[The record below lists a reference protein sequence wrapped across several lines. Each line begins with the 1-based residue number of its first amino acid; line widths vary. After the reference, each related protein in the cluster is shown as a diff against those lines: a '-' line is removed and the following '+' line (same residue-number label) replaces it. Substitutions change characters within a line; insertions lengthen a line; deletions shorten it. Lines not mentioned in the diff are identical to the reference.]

1 MSKRVG
7 VWTAA
12 GYLDPERLFLL
23 NFRIANEERKW
34 LKRQMASLKQTTV
47 REAQSVKGSALHT
60 GSEVTV
66 TVHPAPANT
75 GFVFKR
81 IDLADEPTVAAHID
95 NVKQVERATTL
106 GEGTV
111 KIHTVEHL
119 LSAMRGCGI
128 DNAVIE
134 INANEP
140 PIGDGSARLF
150 VELLS
155 KAGVQELDAN
165 VAEYEIHEPI
175 RVTSRD
181 GGYIIAWPSDR
192 FEVSCT
198 NANHLGKHTQFRT
211 WNPETGNYAKEI
223 ALARTFVFYE
233 EVQPLLE
240 KGLIKGGS
248 LENAVVIRGDAI
260 LSREPLRYEDEFVR
274 HKILDVIGDLS
285 LFPVRLKAHI
295 YAVKPSHALNVELAR
310 EIYKQ
315 YKQRQAQRVPV
326 ESFPMGEGGLDAQDI
341 MKILPHRYP
350 FLLVDRILAFEG
362 QNKIVGQKA
371 VSMNEPFFPGH
382 FPGHPVMPGVLQVEA
397 MAQVASI
404 LMCRNTGAGSGKIGY
419 FMSADKVKFRKPVLP
434 GDTLII
440 EVELVKSR
448 GKIAKAVG
456 TCRVKNAVVSEGE
469 LMFGLVEA

>member
-1 MSKRVG
+1 
-7 VWTAA
+7 
-12 GYLDPERLFLL
+12 
-23 NFRIANEERKW
+23 
-34 LKRQMASLKQTTV
+34 MASLKQTTV
-47 REAQSVKGSALHT
+47 REPQTVKGFALHT
-60 GSEVTV
+60 GADVTL
-66 TVHPAPANT
+66 TVKPALANT
-75 GFVFKR
+75 GYIFKR
-81 IDLADEPTVAAHID
+81 IDLPDEPTVAAHID

-106 GEGTV
+106 GEGSV

-119 LSAMRGCGI
+119 LSALRGLGI
-128 DNAVIE
+128 DNALIE
-134 INANEP
+134 IDANEP
-140 PIGDGSARLF
+140 PIGDGSGKLF
-150 VELLS
+150 VEMLE
-155 KAGVQELDAN
+155 KAGKQELDAT
-165 VAEYEIHEPI
+165 VAEYELHEPV

-233 EVQPLLE
+233 EVQPLME

-248 LENAVVIRGDAI
+248 LENAVVIRGEAI
-260 LSREPLRYEDEFVR
+260 LSREPLRYDDEFVR

-295 YAVKPSHALNVELAR
+295 YAVKPSHALNVELAK

-315 YKQRQAQRVPV
+315 YKQRQSQRVPFEQV
-326 ESFPMGEGGLDAQDI
+326 PMGDGGMDTQDI
-341 MKILPHRYP
+341 MKVLPHRYP
-350 FLLVDRILAFEG
+350 FLLVDRILGFEG
-362 QNKIVGQKA
+362 TNKIVGQKA
-371 VSMNEPFFPGH
+371 VTMNEPFFPGH

-404 LMCRNTGAGSGKIGY
+404 LMCRASGVAGKIGY
-419 FMSADKVKFRKPVLP
+419 FMSADKVKWRKPVLP

-440 EVELVKSR
+440 EVELTKSR
-448 GKIAKAVG
+448 GKIARAIGV
-456 TCRVKNAVVSEGE
+456 CRVKNEIVSECE
-469 LMFGLVEA
+469 MMFGLVDA

>member
-1 MSKRVG
+1 
-7 VWTAA
+7 
-12 GYLDPERLFLL
+12 
-23 NFRIANEERKW
+23 
-34 LKRQMASLKQTTV
+34 MASLKQTTV
-47 REAQSVKGSALHT
+47 RDAQSVKGFALHT
-60 GSEVTV
+60 GSEVTL
-66 TVHPAPANT
+66 TVRPAAANT
-75 GFVFKR
+75 GFIFKR
-81 IDLADEPTVAAHID
+81 VDLADEPTVAAHID

-106 GEGTV
+106 GEGSV

-119 LSAMRGCGI
+119 LSALRGCGI

-134 INANEP
+134 LNANEP
-140 PIGDGSARLF
+140 PIGDGSGRLF
-150 VELLS
+150 IELLE
-155 KAGVQELDAN
+155 KAGKQELDAK
-165 VAEYEIHEPI
+165 VSEYELHEPI

-181 GGYIIAWPSDR
+181 GGYLIAWPSDR

-198 NANHLGKHTQFRT
+198 NANHLGKHTQFRA
-211 WNPETGNYAKEI
+211 WNPETGNYARDI

-233 EVQPLLE
+233 EVQPLME

-274 HKILDVIGDLS
+274 HKILDIIGDLS

-315 YKQRQAQRVPV
+315 YKQRQAQRLPV
-326 ESFPMGEGGLDAQDI
+326 EYIPTGEGGMDTQDI
-341 MKILPHRYP
+341 MKILPHRFP
-350 FLLVDRILAFEG
+350 FLLVDRILAFDGET
-362 QNKIVGQKA
+362 KIVGQKA
-371 VSMNEPFFPGH
+371 VTMNEPFFPGH

-404 LMCRNTGAGSGKIGY
+404 LMCRNTGAGGKIGY

-440 EVELVKSR
+440 EIELVKAR

-456 TCRVKNAVVSEGE
+456 VCRVKNDVVSEAE
-469 LMFGLVEA
+469 LMFGLIDT

>member
-1 MSKRVG
+1 
-7 VWTAA
+7 
-12 GYLDPERLFLL
+12 
-23 NFRIANEERKW
+23 
-34 LKRQMASLKQTTV
+34 MASLKQTTV
-47 REAQSVKGSALHT
+47 AHAQTVKGSALHT
-60 GSEVTV
+60 GSDVTL
-66 TVHPAPANT
+66 TVKPAAANT

-81 IDLADEPTVAAHID
+81 TDLADEPTVAAHID

-106 GEGTV
+106 GEGSV

-119 LSAMRGCGI
+119 LSALRGLGI

-140 PIGDGSARLF
+140 PIGDGSGRIF
-150 VELLS
+150 TELLER
-155 KAGVQELDAN
+155 AGKTELDAP
-165 VAEYEIHEPI
+165 VAEYELTEPV

-192 FEVSCT
+192 FEISCT

-211 WNPETGNYAKEI
+211 WNPETGNYAKDI
-223 ALARTFVFYE
+223 AQARTFVFYE
-233 EVQPLLE
+233 EVQPLME

-274 HKILDVIGDLS
+274 HKILDIVGDLS
-285 LFPVRLKAHI
+285 LFPVRLRAHI

-315 YKQRQAQRVPV
+315 YKHRQAQRAPAEGMPV
-326 ESFPMGEGGLDAQDI
+326 GEGAMDAAEI
-341 MKILPHRYP
+341 MKVLPHRHP
-350 FLLVDRILAFEG
+350 FLLVDRILGFEG
-362 QNKIVGQKA
+362 TTRVIGQKA
-371 VSMNEPFFPGH
+371 VTMNEPFFPGH

-404 LMCRNTGAGSGKIGY
+404 LLFKATGVGGKIGY
-419 FMSADKVKFRKPVLP
+419 FMSADKVKWRKPVLP

-440 EVELVKSR
+440 EVEMTKFR
-448 GKIAKAVG
+448 GKVAKATG
-456 TCRVKNAVVSEGE
+456 ICRVKNDIVSEAE
-469 LMFGLVEA
+469 LMFGIVDA

>member
-1 MSKRVG
+1 
-7 VWTAA
+7 
-12 GYLDPERLFLL
+12 
-23 NFRIANEERKW
+23 
-34 LKRQMASLKQTTV
+34 MASLKQTTV
-47 REAQSVKGSALHT
+47 RVPATVHGSALHT
-60 GSEVTV
+60 GADVTL
-66 TVHPAPANT
+66 TVKPAAANT
-75 GFVFKR
+75 GFIFKR
-81 IDLADEPTVAAHID
+81 TDLADEPTVAAHID
-95 NVKQVERATTL
+95 NVKHVERATTL
-106 GEGTV
+106 GEGSV

-119 LSAMRGCGI
+119 LSAMRGLGI

-140 PIGDGSARLF
+140 PIGDGSAKLF
-150 VELLS
+150 LEMLE
-155 KAGVQELDAN
+155 KAGKVELDAT
-165 VAEYEIHEPI
+165 VTEYELVEPV
-175 RVTSRD
+175 RVTGRD

-233 EVQPLLE
+233 EVQPLME

-315 YKQRQAQRVPV
+315 YKHRQAAWAPADM
-326 ESFPMGEGGLDAQDI
+326 PIGEGSMDAADI
-341 MKILPHRYP
+341 MKVIPHRYP
-350 FLLVDRILAFEG
+350 FLLVDRILGFDG
-362 QNKIVGQKA
+362 KTKITGQKA

-404 LMCRNTGAGSGKIGY
+404 LLFKNTGIGGKIGY
-419 FMSADKVKFRKPVLP
+419 FMSADKVKWRKPVLP

-440 EVELVKSR
+440 EVEMTKFR
-448 GKIAKAVG
+448 GKIAKANGV
-456 TCRVKNAVVSEGE
+456 CKVKGDVVSEAE
-469 LMFGLVEA
+469 LMFGIVDA

>member
-1 MSKRVG
+1 MVMRVQS
-7 VWTAA
+7 
-12 GYLDPERLFLL
+12 RLHFL
-23 NFRIANEERKW
+23 
-34 LKRQMASLKQTTV
+34 MASLKQITV
-47 REAQSVKGSALHT
+47 RDVQSVKGFALHT
-60 GSEVTV
+60 GSEVTL
-66 TVHPAPANT
+66 TVRPAAANT
-75 GFVFKR
+75 GFIFKR

-106 GEGTV
+106 GEGSV

-134 INANEP
+134 IDANEP
-140 PIGDGSARLF
+140 PIGDGSGRLF
-150 VELLS
+150 IELLE
-155 KAGVQELDAN
+155 KAGKQELDAK
-165 VAEYEIHEPI
+165 VAEYELHEPI

-233 EVQPLLE
+233 EVQPLME

-274 HKILDVIGDLS
+274 HKILDIIGDLS

-315 YKQRQAQRVPV
+315 YKQRQAQRLPV
-326 ESFPMGEGGLDAQDI
+326 EYIPSGEGGMDTQDI
-341 MKILPHRYP
+341 MKILPHRFP
-350 FLLVDRILAFEG
+350 FLLVDRILAFDGET
-362 QNKIVGQKA
+362 KIVGQKA
-371 VSMNEPFFPGH
+371 VTMNEPFFPGH

-404 LMCRNTGAGSGKIGY
+404 LMCRNTGAGGKIGY

-440 EVELVKSR
+440 EVELVKAR

-456 TCRVKNAVVSEGE
+456 VCRVKNDVVSEGE
-469 LMFGLVEA
+469 LMFGLIDT

>member
-1 MSKRVG
+1 MVIVTEKR
-7 VWTAA
+7 
-12 GYLDPERLFLL
+12 LHFP
-23 NFRIANEERKW
+23 
-34 LKRQMASLKQTTV
+34 MASLQQTTV

-60 GSEVTV
+60 GSEVTL
-66 TVHPAPANT
+66 TVRPAAANT
-75 GFVFKR
+75 GFIFKR
-81 IDLADEPTVAAHID
+81 IDLPDEPTVAAHID
-95 NVKQVERATTL
+95 HVKHVERATTL

-119 LSAMRGCGI
+119 LSAMRGLGI
-128 DNAVIE
+128 DNAIIE
-134 INANEP
+134 LNANEP
-140 PIGDGSARLF
+140 PIGDGSGRLF
-150 VELLS
+150 IELLER
-155 KAGVQELDAN
+155 AGKQELEVP
-165 VAEYEIHEPI
+165 VAEYELREPI

-181 GGYIIAWPSDR
+181 GGYLIAWPSDR
-192 FEVSCT
+192 FEISCT

-260 LSREPLRYEDEFVR
+260 LSREPLRYDDEFVR
-274 HKILDVIGDLS
+274 HKILDIIGDLS

-315 YKQRQAQRVPV
+315 YKQRQAQRVPM
-326 ESFPMGEGGLDAQDI
+326 ESVPMGEGGLDAQDI
-341 MKILPHRYP
+341 MKILPHRHP
-350 FLLVDRILAFEG
+350 FLLVDRVLSFDG
-362 QNKIVGQKA
+362 TTKIVAQKA
-371 VSMNEPFFPGH
+371 VTMNEPYFPGH

-397 MAQVASI
+397 MAQAASI
-404 LMCRNTGAGSGKIGY
+404 VLCKNTGGEGGKIGY

-440 EVELVKSR
+440 EVELTKSR

-456 TCRVKNAVVSEGE
+456 TCRVKNEIVSEAE
-469 LMFGLVEA
+469 LMFGLVET